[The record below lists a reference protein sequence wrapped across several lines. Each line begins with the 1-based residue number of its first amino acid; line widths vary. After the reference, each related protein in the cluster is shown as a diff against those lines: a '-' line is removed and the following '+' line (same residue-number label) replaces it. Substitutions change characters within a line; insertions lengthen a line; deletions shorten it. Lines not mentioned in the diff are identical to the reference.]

1 MLPYESIAIPDA
13 LTVTGIIVLMKHVFS
28 PAASIVEDVHP
39 FPEILYIEKGGHT
52 VILDEKEYPL
62 TEGQLLI
69 YPPNS
74 PHRAKSLDNAKAGIL
89 SLEIDSDILPLLYS
103 RVFTLTEVQRKTVLS
118 IIEEGSECFRKR
130 EPGDFIGGMLP
141 NQDVEKHAFWRLKKQ
156 IEFLLIDLLQ
166 TNIWSTKE
174 QDKKSVRWDR
184 EFFEVTEMLREDLSQ
199 NFTLDEIAS
208 RCSMSVSKLK
218 LLFREKA
225 GKGPIA
231 FVIDL
236 KIDEAKRL
244 IKEGRLNFT
253 EIAEALGFE
262 SLHYFSRQF
271 KKITG
276 LSPSQYSRSVR

>member
-13 LTVTGIIVLMKHVFS
+13 LAVTGIIVLMKHVFS
-28 PAASIVEDVHP
+28 PSYTIVEDVHP
-39 FPEILYIEKGGHT
+39 FPEIIYIEKGEHT

-103 RVFTLTEVQRKTVLS
+103 RVFTLTEYQRKTVLS
-118 IIEEGSECFRKR
+118 IIEEGSECFCKR
-130 EPGDFIGGMLP
+130 EAGDFIGGMLP
-141 NQDVEKHAFWRLKKQ
+141 KQGVEKHTFWRLKKQ
-156 IEFLLIDLLQ
+156 IEFLLVDLLQ
-166 TNIWSTKE
+166 TNVWTEKE
-174 QDKKSVRWDR
+174 ENKKSARWDR
-184 EFFEVTEMLREDLSQ
+184 EFFEVTELLRADLSK

-208 RCSMSVSKLK
+208 SCSMSISKLK

-231 FVIDL
+231 FLIDL
-236 KIDEAKRL
+236 KIEEAKRL
-244 IKEGRLNFT
+244 IKEGSMNFT
-253 EIAEALGFE
+253 EVAEALGFE

-276 LSPSQYSRSVR
+276 FSPSEYSRTVR